1 MYYIVCK
8 NIDGI
13 YLLDKRQFLA
23 WSGDVSKDEAFNKWD
38 EIKASFNKLGKLYLI
53 HTDEASM
60 NQQFLTVL
68 AQY

>member
-8 NIDGI
+8 NIDGM

-23 WSGDVSKDEAFNKWD
+23 WSGDVSKDEAFNKWN
-38 EIKASFNKLGKLYLI
+38 EIKKSFNKQGKLHLI
-53 HTDEASM
+53 HAKEASLDK
-60 NQQFLTVL
+60 QFLTVL